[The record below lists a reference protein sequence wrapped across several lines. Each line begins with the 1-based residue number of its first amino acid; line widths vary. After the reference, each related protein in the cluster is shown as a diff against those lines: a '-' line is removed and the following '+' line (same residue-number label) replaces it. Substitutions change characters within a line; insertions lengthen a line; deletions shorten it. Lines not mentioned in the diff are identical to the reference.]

1 MYVLLGRSG
10 SDTLEKA
17 GPGSITFG
25 VRHRKMCRMSRIPV
39 ISIID
44 DDRSVRSAT
53 DRLVRSLGFIAYTF
67 TSADEFLKS
76 PHVTHTSCLII
87 DVRMPNMTGLQLQSV
102 LQGKGLKTPM
112 IFITAFPEESD
123 RATALAAGA
132 VDFLTKPFDGK
143 TLIKSLAA
151 ALKGH
156 SDETI
161 DPYRCP

>member
-1 MYVLLGRSG
+1 
-10 SDTLEKA
+10 
-17 GPGSITFG
+17 
-25 VRHRKMCRMSRIPV
+25 MSKIPV

-44 DDRSVRSAT
+44 DDRSVRKAT

-102 LQGKGLKTPM
+102 LLGKGLKTPM

-123 RATALAAGA
+123 RATALQAGA

-143 TLIKSLAA
+143 TLIRSLSA
-151 ALKGH
+151 ALK
-156 SDETI
+156 S
-161 DPYRCP
+161 P